1 MFTTSTIAGIVLA
14 FVQLGLRWF
23 ESKQDELLRQAGED
37 REKLRQH
44 QKLSELAAQS
54 RAIDERFARMTDD
67 EVKDEI
73 TKQGD
78 WRD

>member
-1 MFTTSTIAGIVLA
+1 MFTTGTIAGIVLA
-14 FVQLGLRWF
+14 FVQFALRWF
-23 ESKQDELLRQAGED
+23 ESKQDEILRQAGED
-37 REKLRQH
+37 SEKLRQH

-54 RAIDERFARMTDD
+54 RVIDERFARMTDD